1 MNTQTAAEKLYLENE
16 NLVYG
21 TLHRYFPTLAFDE
34 DIQQIARIGLW
45 KACLSYQEDRARFS
59 TAAYTFIANE
69 VRMELRRKSRK
80 MEALTISLNEFLPDS
95 NGAAMDCAE
104 FLDVTPST
112 DDIDWCDFEAFW
124 TSLTQRQRII
134 VTNRMAGRTGRAI
147 AHDLALNPHV
157 ISREMQRIRQ
167 KADETL

>member
-1 MNTQTAAEKLYLENE
+1 MNSRDDAERLYRENEKL
-16 NLVYG
+16 VHG
-21 TLHRYFPTLAFDE
+21 ALHRYFPTLAFDE

-45 KACLSYQEDRARFS
+45 KACLNYDADRSRFS
-59 TAAYTFIANE
+59 TAAYKFIANE

-80 MEALTISLNEFLPDS
+80 LEVLTVSLNELLPDS
-95 NGAAMDCAE
+95 NGTAMDCAE
-104 FLDVTPST
+104 FLDVMSST

-147 AHDLALNPHV
+147 AHDLGVCPTVV
-157 ISREMQRIRQ
+157 IREKQKIRQ

>member
-1 MNTQTAAEKLYLENE
+1 MNTQTEAGKLYLENE

-21 TLHRYFPTLAFDE
+21 TLQRYFPMLAFDE

-45 KACLSYQEDRARFS
+45 KACLNYQEDRARFS
-59 TAAYTFIANE
+59 TAAYKFIANE
-69 VRMELRRKSRK
+69 VLMELRRKSHK
-80 MEALTISLNEFLPDS
+80 MEALTVSLNELLPGS
-95 NGAAMDCAE
+95 NGTTMDCAE

-124 TSLTQRQRII
+124 TSLTQRQRFV
-134 VTNRMAGRTGRAI
+134 VTNRIAGRTGRAI
-147 AHDLALNPHV
+147 AHDLGVCQSVV
-157 ISREMQRIRQ
+157 IREKQKIRQ

>member
-1 MNTQTAAEKLYLENE
+1 MNSRDDAERLYLENE
-16 NLVYG
+16 KLVHG
-21 TLHRYFPTLAFDE
+21 ALHQYFPALAFDE

-59 TAAYTFIANE
+59 TAAYKFIANE

-80 MEALTISLNEFLPDS
+80 MEALTVSLNELLPDS
-95 NGAAMDCAE
+95 NGTAMDCAE
-104 FLDVTPST
+104 FLDVMSST

-147 AHDLALNPHV
+147 AHDLGVCPSVV
-157 ISREMQRIRQ
+157 IREKQKIRQ

>member
-59 TAAYTFIANE
+59 TAAYKFITNE
-69 VRMELRRKSRK
+69 VRMELRKKRRKS
-80 MEALTISLNEFLPDS
+80 EISTISLSTLLHGTEIDGMDELDIMGVLP
-95 NGAAMDCAE
+95 CA
-104 FLDVTPST
+104 
-112 DDIDWCDFEAFW
+112 DDIDWCDTAAFW
-124 TSLTQRQRII
+124 ELLTERQQFIVKARLAGSVDTSIAKALGVSHATVIREKNII
-134 VTNRMAGRTGRAI
+134 RR
-147 AHDLALNPHV
+147 
-157 ISREMQRIRQ
+157 
-167 KADETL
+167 KAEKTL